1 MKIRL
6 ALLGSAMLLVPAL
19 AVAVPRTFVSAT
31 GGGATCSRDAPCRE
45 FATAL
50 AVTDAGGEVVVLSSG
65 GFEPFTIV
73 RGVTVNVPPGIH
85 ASVRSSGPTD
95 ARYGVTVAAPGTD
108 TVVLRGLTIDTS
120 AATSNGSGASGI
132 LYTSAGSLVIEDV
145 DITGTQTG
153 YSKGGIVAEGSP
165 DPRRVFVR
173 NTTVRGYLRG
183 FAVGLLCCSTR
194 PVSVEAFIEDSRF
207 IDNAYGVYIEAQN
220 ASEIVVRNNVVA
232 GGGNGIQV
240 VGPAASKATIEDNLV
255 AFHAGP
261 GGGAVGD
268 GIQVGGVQA
277 TLARNL
283 VVGNTV
289 GVKVVTGTAA
299 SRGDNIV
306 RENGTK
312 VSGSVATVGG
322 I

>member
-1 MKIRL
+1 MRAVSTADIEWLNTNETAKRLGITPRTLYRFIDDGKIPAYRFGRVIRL
-6 ALLGSAMLLVPAL
+6 KESE
-19 AVAVPRTFVSAT
+19 VA
-31 GGGATCSRDAPCRE
+31 
-45 FATAL
+45 
-50 AVTDAGGEVVVLSSG
+50 
-65 GFEPFTIV
+65 
-73 RGVTVNVPPGIH
+73 
-85 ASVRSSGPTD
+85 
-95 ARYGVTVAAPGTD
+95 
-108 TVVLRGLTIDTS
+108 
-120 AATSNGSGASGI
+120 
-132 LYTSAGSLVIEDV
+132 
-145 DITGTQTG
+145 
-153 YSKGGIVAEGSP
+153 
-165 DPRRVFVR
+165 
-173 NTTVRGYLRG
+173 
-183 FAVGLLCCSTR
+183 
-194 PVSVEAFIEDSRF
+194 AFIEDSRF

-306 RENGTK
+306 RENGTT